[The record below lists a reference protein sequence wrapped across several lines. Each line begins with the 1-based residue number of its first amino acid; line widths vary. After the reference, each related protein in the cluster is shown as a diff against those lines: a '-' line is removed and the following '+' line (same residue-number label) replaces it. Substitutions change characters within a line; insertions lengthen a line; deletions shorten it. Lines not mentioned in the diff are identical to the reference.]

1 MDRLIVRKIEIVLY
15 KKANLCDKYYDLKKY
30 CEEHNFMYYYT
41 FHDLLTD
48 NEHCHFIISA
58 DKTFDCCSISKKFN
72 IPLNNFQKI
81 KDLISA
87 IRYQIHFDNP
97 EKEQLSFDCICS
109 NDNNLKDYFKAQ
121 KRSKNAFFDYESLII
136 DYCKALFNPR
146 LYLRYFI
153 KTYGLKYFSQLKT
166 MVESFQQMN
175 KDSSFPVDDLDTL
188 RNIVSTVG
196 TVGFKSADWS
206 GGFVSDVLEGVKAI
220 TQYIA
225 WFFNS
230 LYSLFDFILGILL
243 WALNFPNWLLLK

>member
-1 MDRLIVRKIEIVLY
+1 MNRLIVRKIEIVLY
-15 KKANLCDKYYDLKKY
+15 KKVNLSDKYYDLKKY
-30 CEEHNFMYYYT
+30 CEEHDFLYYYT
-41 FHDLLTD
+41 FHELLTD

-97 EKEQLSFDCICS
+97 EKEQLSLDCICS
-109 NDNNLKDYFKAQ
+109 NDNNLSDYFKAK
-121 KRSKNAFFDYESLII
+121 KRSKNAFLDYETLII

-146 LYLRYFI
+146 LYLRYFV

-175 KDSSFPVDDLDTL
+175 KDSSFPEVVHDIALSFGLDSDKDYMESVLVNFTSNADKSPNPLKDLEKG
-188 RNIVSTVG
+188 NQ
-196 TVGFKSADWS
+196 K
-206 GGFVSDVLEGVKAI
+206 
-220 TQYIA
+220 
-225 WFFNS
+225 
-230 LYSLFDFILGILL
+230 
-243 WALNFPNWLLLK
+243 